1 MRRWWLL
8 LPLLLLANAAGA
20 DEVFQQ
26 DLDEAS
32 KLSVTASWQETAAVL
47 DTLRPRLDEASD
59 SQRAAFLLLQA
70 RNLALAGQ
78 LDDSLRVVDEL
89 IAQPLAL
96 AQNIRAHVLGANVAM
111 LARRYER
118 SFELLGKGLALEP
131 DLDDLDGLIG
141 LLSVASYMHAQA
153 GQPDRAIEYGQ
164 RSLGFANQSGKVRDR
179 CLTTMRLAFG
189 YKISPQAAQAE
200 SHYRRAIDLCDEAGD
215 PVFKG
220 VVRSGLGDLLRQQG
234 RLDEAEPLFDEAIVV
249 LDAAGYA
256 VGLAEARYYQARLQ
270 LARGQLDEAQRHLTG
285 LADGFR
291 TAEHWDYLAESQRML
306 AEIARRRGDATSAAE
321 LLLGA
326 LEARERHVDRE
337 RALHLAFL
345 GVEFDLQFKEQELAL
360 LREQARVAGLQ
371 EIGQRQQMRLQL
383 LGATVA
389 GLVAL
394 VLGLLLLHTQRER
407 RRLLE
412 LSRRDGLT
420 GLNNHTWFFETASE
434 ELQRAHHDRHPLTL
448 ILADIDLFKQVN
460 DRYGHPAGDQVLRRV
475 AELLRARFDA
485 HGSLGRLGGEEFGI
499 SLLSTSLD
507 DAQSMLQQFREQMAA
522 ARPGPDG
529 SQITMSFG
537 IAGLRAGECFE
548 ALRARADE
556 ALYQAKKSGRDRVVL
571 AAEAPALDAVA

>member
-1 MRRWWLL
+1 MRRWWVL
-8 LPLLLLANAAGA
+8 LPLLLVAKAAGA
-20 DEVFQQ
+20 DAGFQQ
-26 DLDEAS
+26 DLDHAS
-32 KLSVTASWQETAAVL
+32 KLSVTASWQETEAVL
-47 DTLRPRLDEASD
+47 NTLRPRLGEASD
-59 SQRAAFLLLQA
+59 QQRAAYLLLQA
-70 RNLALAGQ
+70 RNLALAGH
-78 LDDSLRVVDEL
+78 LDESLRVVDEL
-89 IAQPLAL
+89 IALPLAP
-96 AQNIRAHVLGANVAM
+96 AQSIRAHGLGANVAM

-153 GQPDRAIEYGQ
+153 GQPQRAIEYGQ
-164 RSLGFANQSGKVRDR
+164 RSLDLANQSGNVRDR
-179 CLTTMRLAFG
+179 CLTSMRLAFA
-189 YKISPQAAQAE
+189 YKIAPEADQAE
-200 SHYRRAIDLCDEAGD
+200 SHYRHAIDLCEKAGD

-220 VVRSGLGDLLRQQG
+220 VARSGLGDLLRQQG
-234 RLDEAEPLFDEAIVV
+234 RLTEAEPLFDEAIVG
-249 LDAAGYA
+249 LEAAGYA
-256 VGLAEARYYQARLQ
+256 VGLDEARYYQARLL
-270 LARGQLDEAQRHLTG
+270 LARGQLDEAQRNLTA

-306 AEIARRRGDATSAAE
+306 AEIARRRGDTKSAAD

-326 LEARERHVDRE
+326 LDAREKHLDRE

-345 GVEFDLQFKEQELAL
+345 GVEFDLQFKGQELAL

-371 EIGQRQQMRLQL
+371 EVGQRQQMRLQL

-389 GLVAL
+389 VLVAL
-394 VLGLLLLHTQRER
+394 VLGLLLLHTRRER

-420 GLNNHTWFFETASE
+420 GLNNHTWFFETASQ
-434 ELQRAHHDRHPLTL
+434 ELQRAHHDGHPLTL

-475 AELLRARFDA
+475 AELLRASFDA

-499 SLLSTSLD
+499 SLPSTSLD
-507 DAQSMLQQFREQMAA
+507 DAQSLLQQFRERMAA
-522 ARPGPDG
+522 APPGPDG

-537 IAGLRAGECFE
+537 IAGLRPGESFE
-548 ALRARADE
+548 GLRARADV
-556 ALYQAKKSGRDRVVL
+556 ALYQAKKFGRDRVVL
-571 AAEAPALDAVA
+571 AAEELALDAVA